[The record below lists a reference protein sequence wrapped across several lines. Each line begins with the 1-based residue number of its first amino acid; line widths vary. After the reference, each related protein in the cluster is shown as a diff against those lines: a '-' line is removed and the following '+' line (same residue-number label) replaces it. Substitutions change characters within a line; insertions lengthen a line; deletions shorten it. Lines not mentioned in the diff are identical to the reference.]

1 MKATELKKT
10 KLVLTK
16 LAADRIEFLKKKQS
30 EFLETDKERWLG
42 YQRQINEVEK
52 ITLEYCSLTVKKINK
67 SW

>member
-52 ITLEYCSLTVKKINK
+52 ITLEYCSLTVKKINQT
-67 SW
+67 W